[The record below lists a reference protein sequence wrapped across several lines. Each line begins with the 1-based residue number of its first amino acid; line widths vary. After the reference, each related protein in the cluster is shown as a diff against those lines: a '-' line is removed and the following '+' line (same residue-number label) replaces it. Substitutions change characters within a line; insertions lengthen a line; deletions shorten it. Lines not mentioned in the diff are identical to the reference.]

1 MPFPLCYPSI
11 FSAQCYLVL
20 YLPYL
25 LYFQTDHA
33 IVGNPTLL
41 NPLIPRQ
48 VSQLYRYGGQS
59 RLGTLDR
66 MATNN
71 HHQARPSLS
80 MSYSQGSIGSGNGM
94 SFSQSQLG
102 SFNASQSV
110 ASTPR
115 ATPPP
120 KSSQQSAM
128 SFNYP
133 NGIPNGTRAS
143 FNGFEDM
150 NGYGTIMYHEE
161 FKPQIYRVCS
171 SLRSFTVFFRFNV
184 LTSM

>member
-1 MPFPLCYPSI
+1 M
-11 FSAQCYLVL
+11 
-20 YLPYL
+20 
-25 LYFQTDHA
+25 T
-33 IVGNPTLL
+33 
-41 NPLIPRQ
+41 
-48 VSQLYRYGGQS
+48 
-59 RLGTLDR
+59 
-66 MATNN
+66 TNN

-80 MSYSQGSIGSGNGM
+80 MSYSQGSIGSANGM

-150 NGYGTIMYHEE
+150 NGYGTMIYHEE
-161 FKPQIYRVCS
+161 FRPQIYRVCS
-171 SLRSFTVFFRFNV
+171 SLRLFTVFFRFGV
-184 LTSM
+184 LTLMLSGL